1 MRTRGLSRSSKLKS
15 EGRTPIL
22 AWPHDESN
30 LSLWSNYWENE
41 GWRADSTVKARLAT
55 NKKNVRAAESCRC
68 WCTDPISSC
77 FTTSLEYVF
86 LQRNS
91 ERWGMGMCLQCHR
104 RGALACRQDP
114 RWCVQ
119 GSEDSI
125 EPEEGVPGLHLL
137 WTVEAYLIPLKN
149 HRLDQSSW
157 VFLIRIGIN
166 WETKFQG

>member
-1 MRTRGLSRSSKLKS
+1 MRAIFLSGLTIEKMRAEELTQPLKLGS
-15 EGRTPIL
+15 QPT
-22 AWPHDESN
+22 
-30 LSLWSNYWENE
+30 
-41 GWRADSTVKARLAT
+41 
-55 NKKNVRAAESCRC
+55 KKNVRAAENCRC

-77 FTTSLEYVF
+77 FTASLEYIF

-114 RWCVQ
+114 RWRVQ

-137 WTVEAYLIPLKN
+137 GTVEAYLIPLKN

>member
-55 NKKNVRAAESCRC
+55 NKKNVRAAENCRC

-86 LQRNS
+86 FYKEILRGEGWGCVSSVTEEEHWLADRIPGDASRGRKTVLSQRKES
-91 ERWGMGMCLQCHR
+91 
-104 RGALACRQDP
+104 QD
-114 RWCVQ
+114 CTCY
-119 GSEDSI
+119 E
-125 EPEEGVPGLHLL
+125 L
-137 WTVEAYLIPLKN
+137 WRPI
-149 HRLDQSSW
+149 S
-157 VFLIRIGIN
+157 FLWKTTGWIN
-166 WETKFQG
+166 PVGFF

>member
-55 NKKNVRAAESCRC
+55 NKKNVRAAENCRC

-86 LQRNS
+86 FTKKFWEVRDGDVSPVSPKRSTGLQTGSQVMRPGVG
-91 ERWGMGMCLQCHR
+91 RQYWA
-104 RGALACRQDP
+104 RGRSPRIALARNCGGLSHSFEKPQA
-114 RWCVQ
+114 
-119 GSEDSI
+119 GSI
-125 EPEEGVPGLHLL
+125 QLGFF
-137 WTVEAYLIPLKN
+137 N
-149 HRLDQSSW
+149 
-157 VFLIRIGIN
+157 
-166 WETKFQG
+166 

>member
-1 MRTRGLSRSSKLKS
+1 MRAIFLSGLTIEKMRAEELTQPLKLGS
-15 EGRTPIL
+15 QPT
-22 AWPHDESN
+22 
-30 LSLWSNYWENE
+30 
-41 GWRADSTVKARLAT
+41 
-55 NKKNVRAAESCRC
+55 KKNVRAAENCRC

-137 WTVEAYLIPLKN
+137 GTVEAYLIPLKN